1 MTTTRSSWGSRL
13 GFILAAA
20 GSAVGLGAIWK
31 FPFVTAMNG
40 GGAFILLFLLFSF
53 SLGFAQ
59 LLVEFTL
66 GRAAQRGPVGMF
78 RRLAGGLWPLAG
90 LMGIFAAFVL
100 YSFYS
105 VVGGWTLGY
114 LALAFEGSVLTTDT
128 AVLTSTFTRY
138 VEDPLWPI
146 ASHAAFALATLAV
159 VLGGVE
165 KGIERA
171 SKLLMPAL
179 FLLMLALIVRSL
191 TLPGAAAGALA
202 FFTPDFSAVTPAMA
216 GDALGLAFFSLSLG
230 TGGMIAYGSY
240 VKQETPV
247 VRSAAWVVGLSCLV
261 ALLSGLMIF
270 PALVA
275 FGLDPAAG
283 PGLTFMTMPVV
294 FASLPFGQVFAIAFF
309 ALLSV
314 AALTSSV
321 SMLELI
327 ATLFLDE
334 FGLPRRPVVI
344 ALSLAVFLCGV
355 PASLSLGPW
364 SDISVFGKNIFDAMD
379 YSVSNVM
386 MPLSGILVALVGG
399 WRVRPLVR
407 GRPGLTGLPLFALKW
422 NCRLVAPLA
431 IAAILLKNL

>member
-1 MTTTRSSWGSRL
+1 MMTTRSAWGSRL
-13 GFILAAA
+13 GFILASA

-53 SLGFAQ
+53 TLGLAQ

-66 GRAAQRGPVGMF
+66 GRAAQTGPVGMF
-78 RRLAGGLWPLAG
+78 RQLAGGAWPLVG

-114 LALAFEGSVLTTDT
+114 VALAIEGSVLTTDSG
-128 AVLTSTFTRY
+128 VLQQTFARY

-146 ASHAAFALATLAV
+146 VSHAAFALLTLAI

-179 FLLMLALIVRSL
+179 FLMMLGLIVRSL

-202 FFTPDFSAVTPAMA
+202 FFTPDFNAVTPAMV

-240 VKQETPV
+240 VKQQTPV
-247 VRSAAWVVGLSCLV
+247 LHSATWVVGLSCMV
-261 ALLSGLMIF
+261 AILAGLMIF
-270 PALVA
+270 PALTA

-283 PGLTFMTMPVV
+283 PGLTFMTMPIV
-294 FASLPFGQVFAIAFF
+294 FASLPFGQALAIVFFT
-309 ALLSV
+309 LLAV

-334 FGLPRRPVVI
+334 FKLPRRPVLL
-344 ALSLAVFLCGV
+344 ALSAAVFLCGV

-379 YSVSNVM
+379 YSVSNVL
-386 MPLSGILVALVGG
+386 MPLSGILVALFAG
-399 WRVRPLVR
+399 WRVWPLLR
-407 GRPGLTGLPLFALKW
+407 EHSGLSGLPLWLLKW
-422 NCRLVAPLA
+422 NCRLVAPLS

>member
-1 MTTTRSSWGSRL
+1 MSTRSAWGSRL
-13 GFILAAA
+13 GFILASA

-53 SLGFAQ
+53 TLGFAQ

-66 GRAAQRGPVGMF
+66 GRAAQTGPVGMY
-78 RRLAGGLWPLAG
+78 RQLAGGRWHLAG
-90 LMGIFAAFVL
+90 FLGIFAAFVL

-114 LALAFEGSVLTTDT
+114 LALAFEGSVLTTDVT
-128 AVLTSTFTRY
+128 VLQQTFAQY
-138 VEDPLWPI
+138 VEHPLWPI
-146 ASHAAFALATLAV
+146 ASHAAFALATLAI

-171 SKLLMPAL
+171 SKFLMPGL
-179 FLLMLALIVRSL
+179 FLLMLLLIVRSL
-191 TLPGAAAGALA
+191 TLPGAWAGAVG
-202 FFTPDFSAVTPAMA
+202 FFTPDFGAITPAMV

-247 VRSAAWVVGLSCLV
+247 LHSAAWVVGLSCAV
-261 ALLSGLMIF
+261 AILAGLMIF
-270 PALVA
+270 PALTA
-275 FGLDPAAG
+275 FQLDPAAG
-283 PGLTFMTMPVV
+283 PGLTFMTMPIV
-294 FASLPFGQVFAIAFF
+294 FASLPFGQLFAIAFF
-309 ALLSV
+309 ALLAV

-334 FGLPRRPVVI
+334 FKLARRPVLLW
-344 ALSLAVFLCGV
+344 LSLAVFLCGV

-364 SDISVFGKNIFDAMD
+364 SDVSVFGKNIFDAMD

-386 MPLSGILVALVGG
+386 MPLSGILVALFAG
-399 WRVRPLVR
+399 WRVWPLLARQSGLSGIPLV
-407 GRPGLTGLPLFALKW
+407 LLKW